1 MSVSLTADPKLVSR
15 TKLNPLKLAKSTATE
30 PHGYLHFCRTNMH
43 VFTSTQYCI
52 EKAMNFFLILLFN
65 NNNHVHLSLYFPKFS
80 TDQSVSQCVVDVVD
94 IFCWYEVCVWWRR
107 YLLFRHRNCIRAWP
121 GRHWPLVH
129 GSWYNWV
136 TKLAPLHD
144 LAPAPA
150 PALALHHLLFL
161 GPQGHTSTASIR
173 QGQERSLIRGP
184 EKRAFPLKW
193 ELVKIR
199 CYEDELQATLNWV

>member
-65 NNNHVHLSLYFPKFS
+65 NNNYVHLSLYFPKFA
-80 TDQSVSQCVVDVVD
+80 TDQSVIQCVVDVVD

-136 TKLAPLHD
+136 TKLAPQHD
-144 LAPAPA
+144 SGSGSRVASFVIPWSPGSHLNSLNKTGTGEESHQRPGETCIPA
-150 PALALHHLLFL
+150 
-161 GPQGHTSTASIR
+161 QMRVS
-173 QGQERSLIRGP
+173 
-184 EKRAFPLKW
+184 
-193 ELVKIR
+193 
-199 CYEDELQATLNWV
+199 